1 MNVITRPLLGM
12 PGVPRSTD
20 LPEMTPG
27 KLEAL
32 LAIQALAQKHKLCIS
47 LQPGDMT
54 FINNFAILHSRDS
67 FVDSGVDNRYL
78 VRLWLRNE
86 NLKWDLPE
94 HLQEGNSRMF
104 EDNLEVQPTWNI
116 QPRPVLKFGI
126 RQRMTP

>member
-54 FINNFAILHSRDS
+54 FINNFSILHSRDG
-67 FVDSGVDNRYL
+67 FMDRGEDNRYL

-86 NLKWDLPE
+86 SLKWDLPE
-94 HLQEGNSRMF
+94 YLQEGNCRMF
-104 EDNLEVQPTWNI
+104 EDNLEVKPTWNV
-116 QPRPVLKFGI
+116 QPTPVLKFGI
-126 RQRMTP
+126 RERATP

>member
-12 PGVPRSTD
+12 PGVPRSAN

-54 FINNFAILHSRDS
+54 FINNFTILHSRDA
-67 FVDSGVDNRYL
+67 FVDSGDDNRYL

-86 NLKWDLPE
+86 NLKWDLPDY
-94 HLQEGNSRMF
+94 LQEGNSRMF
-104 EDNLEVQPTWNI
+104 EDNFEVKPTWNF
-116 QPRPVLKFGI
+116 QPTPVLKCGI
-126 RQRMTP
+126 RERMTP